1 MVAFPGKL
9 FHWTQIPTCLWFL
22 ARDRNDGEFR
32 DRRGWEATGE
42 VAAQVGDR
50 AVSSN
55 DVISELAIVQQ
66 AHSHVLEAATHR
78 ERRSC
83 IAD

>member
-42 VAAQVGDR
+42 V
-50 AVSSN
+50 
-55 DVISELAIVQQ
+55 
-66 AHSHVLEAATHR
+66 
-78 ERRSC
+78 
-83 IAD
+83 